1 MNRKGKTS
9 YWISPQPHQ
18 WSRLNNKFHE
28 RVCHS
33 IAERNNEEVDFSLED
48 IEGASTKA
56 LLDRFKQAVDRAS
69 ECLTNEEYQQAMALY
84 YDASQSADEMT
95 QRFLSLLIKTAPSTA
110 HTTLLVEVLSWRLR
124 YFTAQYDYHLA
135 VAQTLSG
142 LPREEWIARL
152 ETILVL
158 SQSLVDMILPI
169 YRQEED
175 LGIRKRIQDLFDDWI
190 TGIRNLILNLR
201 SWGMASAQAARVL
214 EWAMDNEIG

>member
-1 MNRKGKTS
+1 MLKNIQG
-9 YWISPQPHQ
+9 QC
-18 WSRLNNKFHE
+18 LNHVDTLNEYVCRGNHE
-28 RVCHS
+28 K
-33 IAERNNEEVDFSLED
+33 EVTFSLED
-48 IEGASTKA
+48 VEGESTRA
-56 LLDRFKQAVDRAS
+56 LLERFKESVGQAN
-69 ECLTNEEYQQAMALY
+69 ECLSSEEYQQAMALY
-84 YDASQSADEMT
+84 FDASQSADEMT

-110 HTTLLVEVLSWRLR
+110 HKTLLVEVLSWRLR

-135 VAQTLSG
+135 VAQTLTG

-169 YRQEED
+169 YNED
-175 LGIRKRIQDLFDDWI
+175 DDPIIKIRIKDLLEDWI

-214 EWAMDNEIG
+214 EWAMDNGIE

>member
-1 MNRKGKTS
+1 M
-9 YWISPQPHQ
+9 
-18 WSRLNNKFHE
+18 
-28 RVCHS
+28 
-33 IAERNNEEVDFSLED
+33 ED

-56 LLDRFKQAVDRAS
+56 LLDRFKHAVGRAD

-95 QRFLSLLIKTAPSTA
+95 QRFLTLLIKTAPNTA
-110 HTTLLVEVLSWRLR
+110 HKTLLVEVLSWRLR

-169 YRQEED
+169 YRQESD
-175 LGIRKRIQDLFDDWI
+175 AAIKQRIKELLDDWI
-190 TGIRNLILNLR
+190 AGIRNLILNLR

-214 EWAMDNEIG
+214 EWAMDNGIE

>member
-1 MNRKGKTS
+1 M
-9 YWISPQPHQ
+9 
-18 WSRLNNKFHE
+18 WSGPTGLTINTDS
-28 RVCHS
+28 VVMLDTV
-33 IAERNNEEVDFSLED
+33 EVNFSLED

-56 LLDRFKQAVDRAS
+56 LLDRFKKAVGSAD
-69 ECLTNEEYQQAMALY
+69 ECLNNEEFQQVMALY
-84 YDASQSADEMT
+84 FDASQSADEMT

-110 HTTLLVEVLSWRLR
+110 HKTLLVEVLSWRLR

-158 SQSLVDMILPI
+158 SQSLVGMILPI
-169 YRQEED
+169 YNQD
-175 LGIRKRIQDLFDDWI
+175 TDSTIRGRIKDLFDDWI

-201 SWGMASAQAARVL
+201 SWGMASAQASRVL
-214 EWAMDNEIG
+214 EWAMDNGIG